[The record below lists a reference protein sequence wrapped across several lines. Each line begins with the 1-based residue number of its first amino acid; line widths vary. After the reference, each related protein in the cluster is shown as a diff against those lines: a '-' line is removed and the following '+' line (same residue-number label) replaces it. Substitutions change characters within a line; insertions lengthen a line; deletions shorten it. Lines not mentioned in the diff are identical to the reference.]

1 MPRRREHSCI
11 SRLHERIVVRDGKPA
26 RYAMAPVA
34 LAAAPDRRMR
44 ALHRLG
50 IEDDAVERAEF
61 ARVPR
66 EPRGIVLRPEH
77 WRELQCPES

>member
-1 MPRRREHSCI
+1 MPRRRENLWT
-11 SRLHERIVVRDGKPA
+11 SRLLARIVVRSGKPA
-26 RYAMAPVA
+26 RYATAPAA

-50 IEDDAVERAEF
+50 IEDEAVERAEF
-61 ARVPR
+61 ARVLR

-77 WRELQCPES
+77 WREL